1 MKVNNSVNYECFVFP
16 NNVEQVECFVG
27 ETEAKATCKK
37 ITIDTEAYNLRIK
50 LKELYNIDTVSMQIL
65 DKNKIFVATSNYKD
79 IRDIPDMKT
88 NNKEVINALKMYV
101 FPLAT
106 STMLNINAELS
117 HLAHNGKTHK
127 ESAKVRNKRKL
138 SERLQEILKAQY
150 RD

>member
-1 MKVNNSVNYECFVFP
+1 M
-16 NNVEQVECFVG
+16 NVLYSQIMLNRLNVSL
-27 ETEAKATCKK
+27 AKPRQRRPAKK